1 MSTTSTSPPPA
12 AGRTTLPRAALAV
25 GIVLWVILPFIPLI
39 IWAFGSQ
46 WFFPALLPGEFSLRA
61 WRYMATSGA
70 DVGKAL
76 FNSLA
81 IAVAVTFL
89 AAILGVPAGR
99 GLGMHRFRGKVA
111 VELFILAPLIV
122 PPITVAM
129 GIHVIFI
136 RLGLVDRPIGVILV
150 HLIPALPY
158 MIVVMRGVFA
168 NFDPDY
174 EEQARSLGAPPWRVF
189 LRVTLPAVL
198 PGIITGSLFVFLVSW
213 SQYVLTLLIGGGRV
227 VTLPV
232 LLFAFA
238 TSGDNTLTAAISII
252 FVVPAIA
259 ILAVT
264 SRYLTGRSAA
274 IGGLGRM

>member
-1 MSTTSTSPPPA
+1 MSPPSAHVPPA
-12 AGRTTLPRAALAV
+12 SGRTTWSRLAPAV
-25 GIVLWVILPFIPLI
+25 GIVLWVILPFIPLVM
-39 IWAFGSQ
+39 WAFGSQ
-46 WFFPALLPGEFSLRA
+46 WFFPALLPGEVSLRA
-61 WRYMATSGA
+61 WRYVASAGA
-70 DVGKAL
+70 DVGEAF

-81 IAVAVTFL
+81 IAVAVTIL
-89 AAILGVPAGR
+89 AALLGIPAGR
-99 GLGMHRFRGKVA
+99 GLGMHHFRGRAA

-129 GIHVIFI
+129 GIHVVFI
-136 RLGLVDRPIGVILV
+136 RLGLVDRPIGVVLV

-168 NFDPDY
+168 NFDRDY
-174 EEQARSLGAPPWRVF
+174 EEQARSLGAAPWQVF
-189 LRVTLPAVL
+189 LRVTLPAIM

-227 VTLPV
+227 VTLPI

-252 FVVPAIA
+252 FVAPAVA
-259 ILAVT
+259 ILAGT
-264 SRYLTGRSAA
+264 ARYLTGRSSA
-274 IGGLGRM
+274 IGGLGSM

>member
-1 MSTTSTSPPPA
+1 M
-12 AGRTTLPRAALAV
+12 
-25 GIVLWVILPFIPLI
+25 PLI

-46 WFFPALLPGEFSLRA
+46 WFFPALLPGEMSFRA

-70 DVGKAL
+70 DVGEAL
-76 FNSLA
+76 FNSLV
-81 IAVAVTFL
+81 IAVAVTLL
-89 AAILGVPAGR
+89 AAVLGVPAGR
-99 GLGMHRFRGKVA
+99 GLGMHRFRGKTA

>member
-1 MSTTSTSPPPA
+1 MDLRGPAQRFRPILA
-12 AGRTTLPRAALAV
+12 AGIL
-25 GIVLWVILPFIPLI
+25 LWVLLPFVPLV

-46 WFFPALLPGEFSLRA
+46 WFFPALLPEELSLRA
-61 WRYMATSGA
+61 WRYLGSTGAEVLEALGNSGA
-70 DVGKAL
+70 IAL
-76 FNSLA
+76 TVTLLA
-81 IAVAVTFL
+81 L
-89 AAILGVPAGR
+89 LLGVPAGR
-99 GLGMHRFRGKVA
+99 ALGLHDFRGKAA

-136 RLGLVDRPIGVILV
+136 RLGLVDRAIGVILV
-150 HLIPALPY
+150 HLVPTLPY

-168 NFDPDY
+168 NFNREL
-174 EEQARSLGAPPWRVF
+174 EEQARSLGASPRRVF
-189 LRVTLPAVL
+189 FRITLPAIF
-198 PGIITGSLFVFLVSW
+198 PGLVTGSLFVFLVSW

-238 TSGDNTLTAAISII
+238 GSGDNSITAAVSLI
-252 FVVPAIA
+252 FVAPAVL
-259 ILAVT
+259 ILVVT
-264 SRYLTGRSAA
+264 ARYLTGRSAA